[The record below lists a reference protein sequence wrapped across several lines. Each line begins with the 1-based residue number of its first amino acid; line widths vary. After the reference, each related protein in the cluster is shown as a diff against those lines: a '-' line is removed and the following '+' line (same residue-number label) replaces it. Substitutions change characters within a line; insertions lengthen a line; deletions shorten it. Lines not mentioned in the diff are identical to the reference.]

1 MGSLGFLYRVM
12 ILSLFSLALIVVKVL
27 QLRGVTGGAAA
38 RTAAITAEAKGMS
51 AMCRRFFFEPPFM
64 HSRLP
69 YKSNHGPIFTHA
81 ASFGHMYLATL

>member
-1 MGSLGFLYRVM
+1 MCAKIGAAAGVYFRAYNARGSGAVRV
-12 ILSLFSLALIVVKVL
+12 SP
-27 QLRGVTGGAAA
+27 AA